1 MERVYL
7 VSKYDSKTEN
17 NCLHRRRNPSVVNE
31 PTSVGIEPVSS
42 FSAIKIL
49 RKEKLEGDVRSIELV
64 ICFYKMINK
73 KQSLTQKKCR
83 KIR

>member
-1 MERVYL
+1 M
-7 VSKYDSKTEN
+7 
-17 NCLHRRRNPSVVNE
+17 VNE

-64 ICFYKMINK
+64 ICFYKMIN
-73 KQSLTQKKCR
+73 QKTVAYSEKVS
-83 KIR
+83 